1 MHTCW
6 YQVALH
12 QHHHHQQQQQQQQ
25 QFTHSTNGLSANG
38 PLKSAGATSLQSNF
52 MQLASRMMRIHH
64 HFVLSLS
71 VDKVI
76 LSRLQLVFSSTEV
89 LWGSDSVTNMV
100 EWSAAASSGW
110 QQHEVALSCFYGH
123 A

>member
-1 MHTCW
+1 MS
-6 YQVALH
+6 V
-12 QHHHHQQQQQQQQ
+12 
-25 QFTHSTNGLSANG
+25 
-38 PLKSAGATSLQSNF
+38 
-52 MQLASRMMRIHH
+52 IH

-89 LWGSDSVTNMV
+89 LWGSDSVTNMI

-110 QQHEVALSCFYGH
+110 QPHEVALSCFYGH